1 MEIQKF
7 EYLKKNLNF
16 SQFLKSYHLVKKK
29 KKKAG
34 KSFNKYSIDYFVN
47 PFHAIGLFLYPLKTL
62 PYHEILPLLITK
74 TSLAPPLIYCGHNFL
89 VQINEKHNIVLITE
103 NLIVL
108 LLFSMYLFQLP
119 LSNRPNHSRSATKR
133 QWQLSD
139 SLNNRQIKNTTLNL
153 SYTFAIYS

>member
-1 MEIQKF
+1 MADREKKRGGWK
-7 EYLKKNLNF
+7 YKNLNISRKIWIF
-16 SQFLKSYHLVKKK
+16 HSFWKAIIWWKKK

-108 LLFSMYLFQLP
+108 LLFPCTSFSCHWVIGQTIPGLP
-119 LSNRPNHSRSATKR
+119 QK
-133 QWQLSD
+133 D
-139 SLNNRQIKNTTLNL
+139 SGSCQI
-153 SYTFAIYS
+153 A